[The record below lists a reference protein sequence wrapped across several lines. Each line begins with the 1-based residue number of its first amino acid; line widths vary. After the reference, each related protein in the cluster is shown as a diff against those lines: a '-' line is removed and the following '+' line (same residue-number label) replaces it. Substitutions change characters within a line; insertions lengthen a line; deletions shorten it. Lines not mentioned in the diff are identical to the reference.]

1 MTQYFWV
8 NQKTYPEESKG
19 SYLWAPKKDKGNRTP
34 WHWQT
39 MNKIK
44 KGDIILN
51 YYKQTIVSYCI
62 ALTEAYENPI
72 PTNLDKEN
80 QWDRDGY
87 MVDAEYVKLETPIY
101 IPAVI
106 NELKDVFPNYHSP
119 YSVEAN
125 RGNQIYL
132 AEISQNLAHKILSI
146 SNQEYLNEFEEQ
158 SLDENILTSRL
169 TTTKVRL
176 IQGKYRRELIRR
188 WRGKCAVSGSDEIS
202 ILIASHIVP
211 WRESNDFEKG
221 DVNNGLLL
229 SPTYDALFD
238 KGLISFSDNGD
249 ILIQKELRKNM
260 ESLRITAKDKIIGL
274 TKGNYKY
281 LKRHRTK
288 FGF

>member
-1 MTQYFWV
+1 
-8 NQKTYPEESKG
+8 
-19 SYLWAPKKDKGNRTP
+19 
-34 WHWQT
+34 
-39 MNKIK
+39 
-44 KGDIILN
+44 
-51 YYKQTIVSYCI
+51 
-62 ALTEAYENPI
+62 
-72 PTNLDKEN
+72 
-80 QWDRDGY
+80 
-87 MVDAEYVKLETPIY
+87 MVDAEYYKLENPIY
-101 IPAVI
+101 IPASI
-106 NELKDVFPNYHSP
+106 NVLGDLFPSYQSP

-132 AEISQNLAHKILSI
+132 AKISQNLAHKILSI

-158 SLDENILTSRL
+158 SLDENVLTSRL

-238 KGLISFSDNGD
+238 KGLISFSDHGD
-249 ILIQKELRKNM
+249 ILIKKELKKNTDL
-260 ESLRITAKDKIIGL
+260 LRVTKDDKINNL
-274 TKGNYKY
+274 TEGNLKY
-281 LKRHRTK
+281 LKRHRK
-288 FGF
+288 KHGF